1 MLRKSPFK
9 HKKILIGITG
19 GIAAYKATAIV
30 RLLTE
35 AGHTVKVV
43 PSQNALRFIGAT
55 TLEALSHNTVDAD
68 LYTDVADVKHIELGK
83 SADLVIVAPATASF
97 IARTAAGIADDLLG
111 NVILAT
117 NAPVVIAPAMHTEM
131 WLNKATADNVAKLRD
146 RGVVVIEP
154 ASGRL
159 TGSDTGIGRL
169 PEPEE
174 IVEQALRALPAG
186 DLTGRRLLITA
197 GGTQEAIDP
206 VRFIGNRS
214 SGKQGIAIAS
224 EAVRRG
230 AQVTLIASNIE
241 EIPDGVGDVILA
253 RTALDVANAV
263 NEQLPVHDA
272 LIMAAAIADYR
283 IENQSPLKL
292 KRGELGARISLDL
305 VANPDILKSA
315 VERIKT
321 EGLNVVSVGFAAETA
336 GSEDALTRLAQRK
349 LIEKGCDI
357 LVANDVSG
365 GAVFGSDSN
374 SVLILTASGSA
385 TGRSGSKKA
394 TANQLLDMLADS
406 LSK

>member
-1 MLRKSPFK
+1 MRVVV
-9 HKKILIGITG
+9 GITG
-19 GIAAYKATAIV
+19 GIAAYKATSIV

-43 PSQNALRFIGAT
+43 PSQNALRFIGAA
-55 TLEALSHNTVDAD
+55 TLEALSHNTVDPD
-68 LYTDVADVKHIELGK
+68 LFTDVADVKHIEIAK

-111 NVILAT
+111 NVLLAT

-131 WLNKATADNVAKLRD
+131 WLNSATVNNIQTLRE
-146 RGVVVIEP
+146 RGITVIEP

-159 TGSDTGIGRL
+159 TGEDSGVGRL

-186 DLTGRRLLITA
+186 DLTGRSILITA

-214 SGKQGIAIAS
+214 SGKQGLAIAS

-230 AQVTLIASNIE
+230 ARVTLIASNIE
-241 EIPDGVGDVILA
+241 EIPEGVGTVIEA
-253 RTALDVANAV
+253 RTALDVAQAV
-263 NEQLPVHDA
+263 NEQLSKHDV
-272 LIMAAAIADYR
+272 LVMAAAIADYR
-283 IENQSPLKL
+283 IENQSNLKL
-292 KRGELGARISLDL
+292 KRAELGNRISLDL
-305 VANPDILKSA
+305 VANPDILKTT
-315 VERIKT
+315 VERIKA
-321 EGLNVVSVGFAAETA
+321 EGLKVISVGFAAETA

-374 SVLILTASGSA
+374 SVIILTATGSA

-394 TANQLLDMLADS
+394 TANQLLDMLVES
-406 LSK
+406 FK

>member
-1 MLRKSPFK
+1 MRVVV
-9 HKKILIGITG
+9 GITG
-19 GIAAYKATAIV
+19 GIAAYKATSIV

-43 PSQNALRFIGAT
+43 PSQNALRFIGAA
-55 TLEALSHNTVDAD
+55 TLEALSHNAVDPD
-68 LYTDVADVKHIELGK
+68 LFTDVADVKHIEIAK

-111 NVILAT
+111 NVMLAT

-131 WLNKATADNVAKLRD
+131 WLNSATVNNIQTLRE
-146 RGVVVIEP
+146 RGITVIEP

-159 TGSDTGIGRL
+159 TGEDSGVGRL

-186 DLTGRRLLITA
+186 DLTGRSILITA

-214 SGKQGIAIAS
+214 SGKQGLAIAS

-230 AQVTLIASNIE
+230 ARVTLIASNIE
-241 EIPDGVGDVILA
+241 EIPEGVGTVIEA
-253 RTALDVANAV
+253 RTALHVAQAV
-263 NEQLPVHDA
+263 NEQLTKHDV
-272 LIMAAAIADYR
+272 LVMAAAIADYR
-283 IENQSPLKL
+283 IENQSNLKL
-292 KRGELGARISLDL
+292 KRAELGNRISLEL
-305 VANPDILKSA
+305 VANPDILKTT
-315 VERIKT
+315 VERIKA
-321 EGLNVVSVGFAAETA
+321 EGLKVISVGFAAETA

-374 SVLILTASGSA
+374 SVLILTATGSA

-394 TANQLLDMLADS
+394 TANQLLDMLVES
-406 LSK
+406 FK

>member
-1 MLRKSPFK
+1 MRVVV
-9 HKKILIGITG
+9 GITG
-19 GIAAYKATAIV
+19 GIAAYKATSIV

-35 AGHTVKVV
+35 GGHTVKVV
-43 PSQNALRFIGAT
+43 PSQNALRFIGAA
-55 TLEALSHNTVDAD
+55 TLEALSHNTVDPD
-68 LYTDVADVKHIELGK
+68 LFTDVADVKHIEIAK

-111 NVILAT
+111 NVLLAT

-131 WLNKATADNVAKLRD
+131 WLNSATVNNIQTLRE
-146 RGVVVIEP
+146 RGITVIEP

-159 TGSDTGIGRL
+159 TGEDSGVGRL

-174 IVEQALRALPAG
+174 IVEQALRALPVG
-186 DLTGRRLLITA
+186 DLTGHSILITA

-214 SGKQGIAIAS
+214 SGKQGVAIAS

-230 AQVTLIASNIE
+230 ARVTLIASNIE
-241 EIPDGVGDVILA
+241 EIPEGVGTVIEA
-253 RTALDVANAV
+253 RTALDVAQAV
-263 NEQLPVHDA
+263 NEQLTKHDV
-272 LIMAAAIADYR
+272 LVMAAAIADYR
-283 IENQSPLKL
+283 IENQSNLKL
-292 KRGELGARISLDL
+292 KRAELGNRISLDL
-305 VANPDILKSA
+305 VANPDILKA
-315 VERIKT
+315 TVERIKA
-321 EGLNVVSVGFAAETA
+321 EGLKVISVGFAAETA

-357 LVANDVSG
+357 LVANDVSE

-374 SVLILTASGSA
+374 SVLILTATGSA

-394 TANQLLDMLADS
+394 TANQLLDMLAES
-406 LSK
+406 FR

>member
-1 MLRKSPFK
+1 MRVVV
-9 HKKILIGITG
+9 GITG
-19 GIAAYKATAIV
+19 GIAAYKATSIV

-43 PSQNALRFIGAT
+43 PSQNALRFIGAA
-55 TLEALSHNTVDAD
+55 TLEALSHNTVDPD
-68 LYTDVADVKHIELGK
+68 LFTDVADVKHIEIAK

-111 NVILAT
+111 NVLLAT

-131 WLNKATADNVAKLRD
+131 WLNSATVNNIQTLRE
-146 RGVVVIEP
+146 RGITVIEP

-159 TGSDTGIGRL
+159 TGEDSGVGRL

-186 DLTGRRLLITA
+186 DLTGRSILITA

-214 SGKQGIAIAS
+214 SGKQGLAIAS

-230 AQVTLIASNIE
+230 ARVTLIASNIE
-241 EIPDGVGDVILA
+241 EIPEGVGTVIEA
-253 RTALDVANAV
+253 RTALDVAQAV
-263 NEQLPVHDA
+263 NEQLTKHDV
-272 LIMAAAIADYR
+272 LVMAAAIADYR
-283 IENQSPLKL
+283 IENQSNLKL
-292 KRGELGARISLDL
+292 KRAELGTRISLDL
-305 VANPDILKSA
+305 VANPDILKTT
-315 VERIKT
+315 VERIKA
-321 EGLNVVSVGFAAETA
+321 EGLKVISVGFAAETA

-349 LIEKGCDI
+349 LIDKGCDI

-374 SVLILTASGSA
+374 SVLILTATGSA

-394 TANQLLDMLADS
+394 TANQLLDMLVES
-406 LSK
+406 FK

>member
-1 MLRKSPFK
+1 MRVVV
-9 HKKILIGITG
+9 GITG
-19 GIAAYKATAIV
+19 GIAAYKATSIV

-131 WLNKATADNVAKLRD
+131 WLNQATADNVAKLRD

-406 LSK
+406 LGK

>member
-1 MLRKSPFK
+1 MRVVV
-9 HKKILIGITG
+9 GITG
-19 GIAAYKATAIV
+19 GIAAYKATSIV

-43 PSQNALRFIGAT
+43 PSQNALRFIGAA
-55 TLEALSHNTVDAD
+55 TLEALSHNTVDPD
-68 LYTDVADVKHIELGK
+68 LFTDVADVKHIEIAK

-111 NVILAT
+111 NVLLAT

-131 WLNKATADNVAKLRD
+131 WLNSATVNNIQTLRE
-146 RGVVVIEP
+146 RGITVIEP

-159 TGSDTGIGRL
+159 TGEDSGVGRL

-186 DLTGRRLLITA
+186 DLTGRSILITA

-214 SGKQGIAIAS
+214 SGKQGLAIAS

-230 AQVTLIASNIE
+230 ARVTLIASNIE
-241 EIPDGVGDVILA
+241 EIPEGVGTVIEA
-253 RTALDVANAV
+253 RTALNVAQAV
-263 NEQLPVHDA
+263 NEQLSKHDV
-272 LIMAAAIADYR
+272 LVMAAAIADYR
-283 IENQSPLKL
+283 IENQSNLKL
-292 KRGELGARISLDL
+292 KRAELGNRISLDL
-305 VANPDILKSA
+305 VANPDILKTT
-315 VERIKT
+315 VERIKA
-321 EGLNVVSVGFAAETA
+321 EGLKVISVGFAAETA

-374 SVLILTASGSA
+374 SVIILTATGSA

-394 TANQLLDMLADS
+394 TANQLLDMLVES
-406 LSK
+406 FK

>member
-1 MLRKSPFK
+1 MRVVV
-9 HKKILIGITG
+9 GITG
-19 GIAAYKATAIV
+19 GIAAYKATSIV

-43 PSQNALRFIGAT
+43 PSQNALRFIGAA
-55 TLEALSHNTVDAD
+55 TLEALSHNTVDPD
-68 LYTDVADVKHIELGK
+68 LFTDVADVKHIEIAK

-111 NVILAT
+111 NVMLAT

-131 WLNKATADNVAKLRD
+131 WLNSATVNNIQTLRE
-146 RGVVVIEP
+146 RGITVIEP

-159 TGSDTGIGRL
+159 TGEDSGVGRL

-186 DLTGRRLLITA
+186 DLTGRSILITA

-214 SGKQGIAIAS
+214 SGKQGLAIAS

-230 AQVTLIASNIE
+230 ARVTLIASNIE
-241 EIPDGVGDVILA
+241 EIPEGVGTVIEA
-253 RTALDVANAV
+253 RTALDVAQAV
-263 NEQLPVHDA
+263 NEQLTKHDV
-272 LIMAAAIADYR
+272 LVMAAAIADYR
-283 IENQSPLKL
+283 IENQSNLKL
-292 KRGELGARISLDL
+292 KRAELGNRISLDL
-305 VANPDILKSA
+305 VANPDILKTT
-315 VERIKT
+315 VERIKA
-321 EGLNVVSVGFAAETA
+321 EGLKVISVGFAAETA

-349 LIEKGCDI
+349 LIDKGCDI

-374 SVLILTASGSA
+374 SVLILTATGSA

-394 TANQLLDMLADS
+394 TANQLLDMLVES
-406 LSK
+406 FK

>member
-1 MLRKSPFK
+1 MRVVV
-9 HKKILIGITG
+9 GITG
-19 GIAAYKATAIV
+19 GIAAYKATSIV

-35 AGHTVKVV
+35 SGHTVKVV

-83 SADLVIVAPATASF
+83 TADLVIVAPATASF

-131 WLNKATADNVAKLRD
+131 WLNQATVDNVAKLRE

-186 DLTGRRLLITA
+186 DLNGHRLLITA

-230 AQVTLIASNIE
+230 ASVTLIASNIE

-263 NEQLPVHDA
+263 NEQLPLHDA

-315 VERIKT
+315 IERIKT
-321 EGLNVVSVGFAAETA
+321 EGLKVVSVGFAAETA

-357 LVANDVSG
+357 LFANDVSG
-365 GAVFGSDSN
+365 GAVFGSENN

>member
-1 MLRKSPFK
+1 MRVVV
-9 HKKILIGITG
+9 GITG

>member
-1 MLRKSPFK
+1 MRVVV
-9 HKKILIGITG
+9 GITG
-19 GIAAYKATAIV
+19 GIAAYKATSIV

-43 PSQNALRFIGAT
+43 PSQNALRFIGAA
-55 TLEALSHNTVDAD
+55 TLEALSHNAVDPD
-68 LYTDVADVKHIELGK
+68 LFTDVADVKHIEIAK

-111 NVILAT
+111 NVLLAT
-117 NAPVVIAPAMHTEM
+117 SAPVVIAPAMHTEM
-131 WLNKATADNVAKLRD
+131 WLNSATVNNIQTLRE
-146 RGVVVIEP
+146 RGITVIEP

-159 TGSDTGIGRL
+159 TGEDSGVGRL

-186 DLTGRRLLITA
+186 DLTGRSILITA

-230 AQVTLIASNIE
+230 ARVTLIASNIE
-241 EIPDGVGDVILA
+241 EIPEGVGTVIEA
-253 RTALDVANAV
+253 RTALDVAQAV
-263 NEQLPVHDA
+263 NEQLTNHDV
-272 LIMAAAIADYR
+272 LVMAAAIADYR
-283 IENQSPLKL
+283 IENQSNLKL
-292 KRGELGARISLDL
+292 KRAELGNRISLDL
-305 VANPDILKSA
+305 VANPDILKTT
-315 VERIKT
+315 VERIKA
-321 EGLNVVSVGFAAETA
+321 EGLKVISVGFAAETA

-374 SVLILTASGSA
+374 SVLILTATGSA

-394 TANQLLDMLADS
+394 TANQLLDMLVES
-406 LSK
+406 FK

>member
-1 MLRKSPFK
+1 MRVVV
-9 HKKILIGITG
+9 GITG
-19 GIAAYKATAIV
+19 GIAAYKATSIV

-43 PSQNALRFIGAT
+43 PSQNALRFIGAA
-55 TLEALSHNTVDAD
+55 TLEALSHNTVDPD
-68 LYTDVADVKHIELGK
+68 LFTDVADVKHIEIAK

-111 NVILAT
+111 NVMLAT

-131 WLNKATADNVAKLRD
+131 WLNSATVNNIQTLRE
-146 RGVVVIEP
+146 RGITVIEP

-159 TGSDTGIGRL
+159 TGEDSGVGRL

-186 DLTGRRLLITA
+186 DLTGRSILITA

-214 SGKQGIAIAS
+214 SGKQGLAIAS

-230 AQVTLIASNIE
+230 ARVTLIASNIE
-241 EIPDGVGDVILA
+241 EIPEGVGTVIEA
-253 RTALDVANAV
+253 RTALDVAQAV
-263 NEQLPVHDA
+263 NEQLTKHDV
-272 LIMAAAIADYR
+272 LVMAAAIADYR
-283 IENQSPLKL
+283 IENQSNLKL
-292 KRGELGARISLDL
+292 KRAELGTRISLDL
-305 VANPDILKSA
+305 VANPDILKTT
-315 VERIKT
+315 VERIKA
-321 EGLNVVSVGFAAETA
+321 EGLKVISVGFAAETA

-374 SVLILTASGSA
+374 SVLILTATGSA

-394 TANQLLDMLADS
+394 TANQLLDMLVES
-406 LSK
+406 FK

>member
-1 MLRKSPFK
+1 MRVVV
-9 HKKILIGITG
+9 GITG
-19 GIAAYKATAIV
+19 GIAAYKATSIV

-43 PSQNALRFIGAT
+43 PSQNALRFIGAA
-55 TLEALSHNTVDAD
+55 TLEALSHNTVDPD
-68 LYTDVADVKHIELGK
+68 LFTDIADVKHIEIAK

-111 NVILAT
+111 NVLLAT

-131 WLNKATADNVAKLRD
+131 WLNSATVNNIQTLRE
-146 RGVVVIEP
+146 RGITVIEP

-159 TGSDTGIGRL
+159 TGEDSGVGRL

-186 DLTGRRLLITA
+186 DLTGRSILITA

-214 SGKQGIAIAS
+214 SGKQGLAIAS

-230 AQVTLIASNIE
+230 ARVTLIASNIE
-241 EIPDGVGDVILA
+241 EIPEGVGTVIEA
-253 RTALDVANAV
+253 RTALDVAQAV
-263 NEQLPVHDA
+263 NEQLSNHDA
-272 LIMAAAIADYR
+272 LVMAAAIADYR
-283 IENQSPLKL
+283 IENQSNLKL
-292 KRGELGARISLDL
+292 KRAELGSRISLDL
-305 VANPDILKSA
+305 VANPDILKTT
-315 VERIKT
+315 VERIKA
-321 EGLNVVSVGFAAETA
+321 EGLKVISVGFAAETA

-374 SVLILTASGSA
+374 SVLILTATGSA

-394 TANQLLDMLADS
+394 TANQLLDMLVES
-406 LSK
+406 FK